1 MNIKDV
7 HTIGGGEFPPSAGL
21 ASCALP
27 EAQSAVSAESA
38 QKGVSTR
45 YAHTAT
51 GNADGG
57 GRMKNTAAAKCRNI
71 EKVPRWHI
79 LRGVYRKE
87 KLAYE
92 YMVANGIRAFY
103 PIITVVRHDDLIKT
117 ALRYSC
123 LSLFKYTK
131 S

>member
-7 HTIGGGEFPPSAGL
+7 HTIGGGELPPSAGL

-51 GNADGG
+51 GNAEDG
-57 GRMKNTAAAKCRNI
+57 GRMKNTAATKCRNP
-71 EKVPRWHI
+71 EKIPRWHARLEMRVQEREI
-79 LRGVYRKE
+79 SLRVHGRKWHQSF
-87 KLAYE
+87 LPYHYCRTTICAH
-92 YMVANGIRAFY
+92 
-103 PIITVVRHDDLIKT
+103 VVR
-117 ALRYSC
+117 S
-123 LSLFKYTK
+123 
-131 S
+131 